1 MKGEAVPYK
10 GRRLTIQVH
19 PTYPHSSRPNPYSPG
34 PAIKELSLIKGRDE
48 EVRNILRHLRGA
60 HQDNI
65 PLIWGPRRIGKSTLL
80 YRVKLDP
87 EVRRYYEALVC
98 DMEGLVRQNDSAPRF
113 LARLADRI
121 NGQLIGTPAGRV
133 PVPDIRLAQDPLDA
147 FQDYLNKLVEACR
160 NKSLLLMFDEMDLF
174 FDVVRDQR
182 KSGAHDRHESTQ
194 YEDIVR
200 LLRHNMQ
207 HNRRM
212 SFIMAGTK
220 RLLDIKVK
228 LVSDYFSCQYL
239 YKSAKLERPLQTLL
253 FLSLLVILSYT
264 LPPLRRSYYG

>member
-1 MKGEAVPYK
+1 MRQGGIMKGEAVPYK

-98 DMEGLVRQNDSAPRF
+98 DMEGLVRQNDSAPRI
-113 LARLADRI
+113 R
-121 NGQLIGTPAGRV
+121 AG
-133 PVPDIRLAQDPLDA
+133 
-147 FQDYLNKLVEACR
+147 
-160 NKSLLLMFDEMDLF
+160 
-174 FDVVRDQR
+174 
-182 KSGAHDRHESTQ
+182 
-194 YEDIVR
+194 
-200 LLRHNMQ
+200 
-207 HNRRM
+207 
-212 SFIMAGTK
+212 
-220 RLLDIKVK
+220 
-228 LVSDYFSCQYL
+228 
-239 YKSAKLERPLQTLL
+239 
-253 FLSLLVILSYT
+253 
-264 LPPLRRSYYG
+264 